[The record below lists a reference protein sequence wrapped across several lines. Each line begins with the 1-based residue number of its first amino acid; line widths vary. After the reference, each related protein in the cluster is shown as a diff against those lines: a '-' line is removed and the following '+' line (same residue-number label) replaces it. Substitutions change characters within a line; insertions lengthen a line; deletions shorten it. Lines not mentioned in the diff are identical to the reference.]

1 MKLQCFIAQGGGN
14 MSVKG
19 AVMVPHPPLIIPDVG
34 RGEEKKIQATID
46 AYHEAARMIASWKP
60 DTVVVLSPHSVMYA
74 DYFHISPGKGAQGDF
89 GQFRAPQVKV
99 KVQYDTE
106 FVNLLSQEAEA
117 RDLPAGTMGERN
129 RALDHGT
136 LIPLWFLNHYYTDYQ
151 AVRIGLSG
159 LPLSQHYMLGQCI
172 QKTAEL
178 LGRNIAV
185 IGSGDLSHKLK
196 AEGPYGFQKEGPAY
210 DERIMDVMGTG
221 EFRGLFDFSE
231 DFCDRAAECGHRSF
245 VIMAGTLDR
254 LEVKTERLSHEGTF
268 GVGYGVCTYETCG
281 KAPERDFLRQYLEDR
296 EKEAEERKQKED
308 AYVSLARRTVESYVR
323 TGRKIKVPEGLP
335 QEMYSNRAGVFVSL
349 KEEGRL
355 RGCIGT
361 IAPVRASVAEEIIE
375 NAISAATKDPRFQ
388 AVEPEELDRLIYSV
402 DVLGET
408 EEISSEAELDVKRYG
423 VVVSRGYKRGLL
435 LPNLDGVDTVDE
447 QVTIAKR
454 KAGIPEDA
462 EDIRLER
469 FEVVRH
475 F

>member
-1 MKLQCFIAQGGGN
+1 

-19 AVMVPHPPLIIPDVG
+19 GIMVPHPPLIIPEVG
-34 RGEEKKIQATID
+34 RGREKEIQTTID
-46 AYHEAARMIASWKP
+46 AYHSAARKLASWQP
-60 DTVVVLSPHSVMYA
+60 DTVVVLSPHSVMYMN
-74 DYFHISPGKGAQGDF
+74 YFHISPGKEAEGDL
-89 GQFRAPQVKV
+89 GQFGAPQVKI
-99 KVQYDTE
+99 KVSYDTE
-106 FVNLLSQEAEA
+106 LVELLSREAQD
-117 RDLPAGTMGERN
+117 RKIPAGTLGERE
-129 RALDHGT
+129 RQLDHGT
-136 LIPLWFLNHYYTDYQ
+136 MIPLWFLNYYYTDYKV
-151 AVRIGLSG
+151 VRIGLSG
-159 LPLSQHYMLGQCI
+159 LAYSSHYILGQCI
-172 QKTAEL
+172 QKTAGL
-178 LGRNIAV
+178 CGRRIAV

-196 AEGPYGFQKEGPAY
+196 AEGPYGFQKEGPEY
-210 DERIMDVMGTG
+210 DRRIMDVMG
-221 EFRGLFDFSE
+221 RGDFGQLFDFTE
-231 DFCDRAAECGHRSF
+231 EFCEKAAECGHRSF

-361 IAPVRASVAEEIIE
+361 ITPVRTSIAEEIIE
-375 NAISAATKDPRFQ
+375 NAISASTKDPRFQ

-447 QVTIAKR
+447 QVAIAKR
-454 KAGIPEDA
+454 KAGIAEDA